1 MRAQLSPLFEAADK
15 IAWQNLDFEVGHS
28 KIKEFEDVLRSFSVM
43 KNNLK
48 TSLKKQWSVE
58 QLQREKIAA
67 LAHDLKPPLTVIQ
80 GNIDLF
86 RETELGGE

>member
-1 MRAQLSPLFEAADK
+1 M
-15 IAWQNLDFEVGHS
+15 GHS

-67 LAHDLKPPLTVIQ
+67 LAHDLKTPLTVIQ